1 MIQSTSST
9 NTQNPS
15 TNSNTIGRRNS
26 PPTNNSANN
35 AQSTLHTISTPNAAS
50 AVPIQ
55 TFSSSVPFSLATA
68 TESSNNAGPA
78 AIYALP
84 SSMYQNV
91 LPYPTPTTGFYQPL
105 PHPQANTT
113 IISSVIPHS
122 SAHQSAAGTVPS
134 TPHSFQA
141 HSSGEITHFP
151 FTQQTSN
158 NNGGNSNNNNS
169 TPQST
174 PSTPL
179 SLTTVTTN
187 LKNPPLF
194 ATPPIIP
201 VATTTHIINYE
212 DKKGG
217 PRKNHNGGNM
227 QQQSYSSHPKQ
238 SGSNMSNQRQGGSIS
253 GSGGYHPGLQN
264 KKNSV
269 VGNVTSNNNHNED
282 TNSSL
287 SNNNM
292 SNNYNANNRV
302 KNTPNRDQGSGGYQ
316 PKPFFNKNQHQNSNS
331 GSPNSNDNSEAT
343 NHSGKYLS
351 RGPARIPPL
360 DLKRNNS
367 NASMVQNHHNS
378 RSTPSTNS
386 TESNNSPNSITSYD
400 HSRTYQYSHHQQSS
414 YGAPNGATSFYR
426 GGSAGAISQNVH
438 HNPNNNA
445 VDSTQ
450 IQTCFP
456 FNVHSQNPG
465 SSTPLLD
472 PCHPQALITYNNPM
486 TPGMYVKFGQPFT
499 FANVSLINL
508 FITTKKTQKLSY
520 FFYSLCRTAE
530 NLHRVI

>member
-1 MIQSTSST
+1 M
-9 NTQNPS
+9 
-15 TNSNTIGRRNS
+15 
-26 PPTNNSANN
+26 
-35 AQSTLHTISTPNAAS
+35 HTISTPAAAS

-84 SSMYQNV
+84 SSMYPNV
-91 LPYPTPTTGFYQPL
+91 IPYPAPTTGFYQPL

-122 SAHQSAAGTVPS
+122 AHHQSAAGTVPS
-134 TPHSFQA
+134 TPHSFQT
-141 HSSGEITHFP
+141 SSGGEIISTHFP
-151 FTQQTSN
+151 FNQQPPN
-158 NNGGNSNNNNS
+158 NNGGNSNNNNNNS

-194 ATPPIIP
+194 ATPPIITGAP
-201 VATTTHIINYE
+201 TTQSQLHIVHCDE
-212 DKKGG
+212 KKGG
-217 PRKNHNGGNM
+217 PRKSYGGGNV

-238 SGSNMSNQRQGGSIS
+238 GSHMSNQRQGLV
-253 GSGGYHPGLQN
+253 GSGYHHPNSAGGGLQN
-264 KKNSV
+264 KKNNV
-269 VGNVTSNNNHNED
+269 VVTSNNSHNED
-282 TNSSL
+282 NTSSSL

-292 SNNYNANNRV
+292 SSNYNASNRV
-302 KNTPNRDQGSGGYQ
+302 KSTPNRDQGGYQ

-331 GSPNSNDNSEAT
+331 GSPNSNDNNSEAT
-343 NHSGKYLS
+343 NYSGKYPS

-367 NASMVQNHHNS
+367 NASIVQNHHHS

-400 HSRTYQYSHHQQSS
+400 HSRTYQYSHHQQAS
-414 YGAPNGATSFYR
+414 YGAPNGGTFYR
-426 GGSAGAISQNVH
+426 GGSAGTINQNIH

-445 VDSTQ
+445 ADTTQ

-472 PCHPQALITYNNPM
+472 SCHPQTLIGYNNPM
-486 TPGMYVKFGQPFT
+486 TAGMYVKFGQAFT
-499 FANVSLINL
+499 FANVSLIN
-508 FITTKKTQKLSY
+508 
-520 FFYSLCRTAE
+520 
-530 NLHRVI
+530 